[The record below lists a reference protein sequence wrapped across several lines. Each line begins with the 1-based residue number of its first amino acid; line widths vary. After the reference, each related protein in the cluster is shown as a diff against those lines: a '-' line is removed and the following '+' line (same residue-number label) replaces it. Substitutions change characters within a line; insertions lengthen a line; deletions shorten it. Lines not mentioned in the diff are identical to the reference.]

1 MLYNIPYHYV
11 VCICCIYRFEV
22 YVGKKEHI
30 DESTSVDKKSGPAAV
45 VRNLKAVFPDGQDKG
60 FRLVVT
66 DRFYTSVV
74 LAIQLLLM
82 GFYTVGTIMTNRIGF
97 AASLRPKKSDPK
109 TRSKHIMRGSFSAV
123 RSKQVKQMSAIKW
136 WDSKPVFFLC
146 TGSDLAL
153 ERVAR
158 REK

>member
-1 MLYNIPYHYV
+1 M
-11 VCICCIYRFEV
+11 CCIYRFEV

-30 DESTSVDKKSGPAAV
+30 DESTSVDKESGPAAV

-97 AASLRPKKSDPK
+97 PASLRPKKGDPK
-109 TRSKHIMRGSFSAV
+109 TRSKHFMRGSFA
-123 RSKQVKQMSAIKW
+123 KQMSAIKW

-146 TGSDLAL
+146 TGNDLTL

-158 REK
+158 REKNWRATRSSLP